1 MTLRKHLITRDN
13 TAIENVNDRIENVN
27 KETETVNIK
36 LKVRKLLNTVDVE
49 NNDDESERTVP

>member
-1 MTLRKHLITRDN
+1 MTLRKHLLTRDN

-36 LKVRKLLNTVDVE
+36 LKVRKLKIHK
-49 NNDDESERTVP
+49 ERFDSLRGQHRHK